1 VNGAF
6 AALQSCSALS
16 LLAGPIGLGPTFPF
30 LYGRANGAGTAGFL
44 LPLCSFL
51 SGSRLKHFFS
61 ELHHQTELPLFD
73 ELKFLLRLKLGAKR
87 VEKLLFMYGG
97 TVAV

>member
-1 VNGAF
+1 MPF
-6 AALQSCSALS
+6 SLS
-16 LLAGPIGLGPTFPF
+16 IAGCLAIETFF
-30 LYGRANGAGTAGFL
+30 L
-44 LPLCSFL
+44 C
-51 SGSRLKHFFS
+51 

-97 TVAV
+97 TMQAVTKAAPDLP